1 MEDDIV
7 RYVMLAV
14 ASDQEAQ
21 RLIDDLT
28 DYPDEP
34 LRTPRWGNAVH
45 AALTFPTPAEPPPR
59 RHLRLVV
66 DLDCHPA
73 RANGAESA

>member
-1 MEDDIV
+1 MEDDTV

-28 DYPDEP
+28 EHPDEP

-45 AALTFPTPAEPPPR
+45 AVLTPTQPTDPPPR
-59 RHLRLVV
+59 RHLHLV
-66 DLDCHPA
+66 DLDAVPA
-73 RANGAESA
+73 RVEAAESA